1 MQDEEKQTELLNRMK
16 ASPEGSITV
25 RRHLGMSPDARHEI
39 HQIEQLCEMGLATMK
54 SESMIRITAAGYR
67 QLDAPEGDYGKQI
80 ELLNS
85 MKDSPDGSII
95 VERHIGMSPDKRREV
110 HQIELLC
117 DMGLARMKSESM
129 VGITHAGYRHLDV

>member
-16 ASPEGSITV
+16 ESPEGSITV
-25 RRHLGMSPDARHEI
+25 RRHLGMSRNARHEI

-54 SESMIRITAAGYR
+54 SDSMVRITAAGYQ
-67 QLDAPEGDYGKQI
+67 QLDAPVGDYVKQI

-85 MKDSPDGSII
+85 MKDSPDGSI
-95 VERHIGMSPDKRREV
+95 VVDRHIGMSPDEQRDV

-117 DMGLARMKSESM
+117 DMGLTRMKSKSM
-129 VGITHAGYRHLDV
+129 VGITRAGYKHLDV